1 MKKYSLLC
9 FIIFL
14 CSFDPKISM
23 AEPSFFL
30 QTLTNRFVDWIFRR
44 IDNSIEDKP
53 DQSENNLDRKGI
65 TKAEKLSEKKV
76 LIQTDEVVK
85 RDDTYY
91 EKFSNVPF
99 SGSLESYHP
108 NGQLKIIGEFSD
120 GKKVGEWTEY
130 YMNGIKKFQGHFARG
145 KKDGAWMY
153 YFLNANIKEKQF
165 YNDGIKDG
173 LWEKFDVDGA
183 IVQTESYQNGR
194 WIITTIN

>member
-1 MKKYSLLC
+1 
-9 FIIFL
+9 
-14 CSFDPKISM
+14 M

-30 QTLTNRFVDWIFRR
+30 QTLTNRFVDWVFRH

-53 DQSENNLDRKGI
+53 DQSESNLDRKGI
-65 TKAEKLSEKKV
+65 PKAQKLSEKKV
-76 LIQTDEVVK
+76 LIKTDEVVK

-130 YMNGIKKFQGHFARG
+130 YMNGIKKFQGYFARG

-165 YNDGIKDG
+165 YNDGNKDG